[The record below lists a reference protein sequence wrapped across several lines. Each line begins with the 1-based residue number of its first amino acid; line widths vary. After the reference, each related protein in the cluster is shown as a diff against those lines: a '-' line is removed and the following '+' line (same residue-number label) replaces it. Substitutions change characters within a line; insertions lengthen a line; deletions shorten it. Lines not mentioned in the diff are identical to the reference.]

1 MRRLS
6 LILVILCGCSAESV
20 PDAPVVFRG
29 TKAGIPTDEAAV
41 PEFHYLTYDYMLGS
55 WVGELGGHAVPDSG
69 SPGSYVPS
77 DATRVYWPEGKTYSF
92 YAVSYNSNQPVSGA
106 DVEFGSAV
114 MIFSSATNAVLT
126 VKNPN
131 HNVDW
136 LAAKNIRQS
145 KINGIPLV
153 FKHVCSK
160 ISSLDFDM
168 SAYWEWLGE
177 RELDIASINVV
188 WVSLTDADEQTFIYS
203 GTAGSMFN
211 RESWDYSGSPGHTL
225 DDGALPYFAFPGRH
239 TLSLRVQTL
248 DASGNQCIDDRVLSG
263 VVDLEMGADCSL
275 AVRINPDDRPLSIS
289 VVTGIAPWQSGG
301 SGIVNE

>member
-114 MIFSSATNAVLT
+114 MIFS
-126 VKNPN
+126 
-131 HNVDW
+131 
-136 LAAKNIRQS
+136 
-145 KINGIPLV
+145 
-153 FKHVCSK
+153 
-160 ISSLDFDM
+160 
-168 SAYWEWLGE
+168 
-177 RELDIASINVV
+177 
-188 WVSLTDADEQTFIYS
+188 
-203 GTAGSMFN
+203 
-211 RESWDYSGSPGHTL
+211 
-225 DDGALPYFAFPGRH
+225 
-239 TLSLRVQTL
+239 
-248 DASGNQCIDDRVLSG
+248 
-263 VVDLEMGADCSL
+263 
-275 AVRINPDDRPLSIS
+275 
-289 VVTGIAPWQSGG
+289 
-301 SGIVNE
+301 